1 MLSRLIHILLSYKKI
16 FYKTTSRLKFAKNL
30 RKPNLNFEKKIIS
43 WAENLSIQYS
53 YINYYYLFY
62 EKSVVNRFTVQHEKL
77 KDGFEGRGTIFT
89 SIISNH

>member
-30 RKPNLNFEKKIIS
+30 RKPDLNFEKNIIS
-43 WAENLSIQYS
+43 WAENLSMQYS
-53 YINYYYLFY
+53 YINYFFFY

-77 KDGFEGRGTIFT
+77 KDGFEERGTIFT